1 MTDSQLPDDTTPRGS
16 ATDAEGDQLE
26 RDLQNMIDHAGEGH
40 AKGSGARLNWLRAGV
55 LGANDGIVSMSGLVI
70 GVAASGAGS
79 AAILTAGL
87 AGIAAGA
94 LSMAAGEYVS
104 VSTQR
109 DTEMAL
115 IAKER
120 QELADYP
127 EEELQELAGLY
138 VQKGLSAELALEVA
152 HQLHARDALAA
163 HAETELGIDHEDFTS
178 PWHAALAS
186 MVSFLVGSIIP
197 TLAIVLIH
205 GSAGIIATVVAAAVA
220 LLLTGYISA
229 ALGQAPRGRAIAR
242 NITWGLAAMAVT
254 YGIGVAVGTRV

>member
-1 MTDSQLPDDTTPRGS
+1 MTDARRTDDSTTRTGS
-16 ATDAEGDQLE
+16 AAGSQEVVDDE
-26 RDLQNMIDHAGEGH
+26 LQAMIDHAGEGH
-40 AKGSGARLNWLRAGV
+40 SKHSGARLNWLRAGV

-70 GVAASGAGS
+70 GVAAAGATS
-79 AAILTAGL
+79 ATILTAGL

-120 QELADYP
+120 QELAEFP
-127 EEELQELAGLY
+127 EEELRELAGLY
-138 VQKGLSAELALEVA
+138 VQKGLTAQLALEVA
-152 HQLHARDALAA
+152 TQLHAHDALAA
-163 HAETELGIDHEDFTS
+163 HAETELGIDHEEFTS

-186 MVSFLVGSIIP
+186 MISFLVGSIIP
-197 TLAIVLIH
+197 TLTIVLIH
-205 GSAGIIATVVAAAVA
+205 GTVGMVATVVAAGLA

-229 ALGQAPRGRAIAR
+229 ALGEARRGRAMAR
-242 NITWGLAAMAVT
+242 NVIWGLAAMAVT
-254 YGIGVAVGTRV
+254 YGIGAAVGTRV

>member
-1 MTDSQLPDDTTPRGS
+1 MTDARRTDDRMTGPSPDGGPGEDPRS
-16 ATDAEGDQLE
+16 
-26 RDLQNMIDHAGEGH
+26 MIDHTGEGH
-40 AKGSGARLNWLRAGV
+40 GRGSGARLNWLRAGV

-70 GVAASGAGS
+70 GVAAAGANPGT
-79 AAILTAGL
+79 ILTAGL

-120 QELADYP
+120 QELADFP
-127 EEELQELAGLY
+127 EEELRELAGLY

-152 HQLHARDALAA
+152 TQLHANDALAA
-163 HAETELGIDHEDFTS
+163 HAETELGIDHEEFTS

-197 TLAIVLIH
+197 TLTIVLIQ
-205 GSAGIIATVVAAAVA
+205 GQAGIVATVLAAAVA
-220 LLLTGYISA
+220 LMLTGYTSA
-229 ALGQAPRGRAIAR
+229 ALGQAPRGRAMVR
-242 NITWGLAAMAVT
+242 NVTWGLAAMAVT
-254 YGIGVAVGTRV
+254 YGIGAAVGTRV